1 MALAETLPY
10 GIRDIK
16 LATVSATGVVGGTT
30 VDLPNARTLSFEESE
45 DFEELWGD
53 DKKVA
58 TKGAG
63 SVIEWELEAG
73 GISLE
78 ALAII
83 AGGTVTSSGT
93 TPNQV
98 KTYKKLATDARPDF
112 KIEGQAYSESG
123 GDVHCIIWRA
133 KLTDKV
139 SGEFSQGQFFL
150 TQASG
155 EGLPS
160 KTATH
165 IDETYNLIQNET
177 VAAIP

>member
-1 MALAETLPY
+1 MALAETLPF

-16 LATVSATGVVGGTT
+16 LSTVSGTGTVGGTS

-45 DFEELWGD
+45 DFEDLLGD

-63 SVIEWELEAG
+63 SIVEWELEAG

-78 ALAII
+78 ALAVM
-83 AGGTVTSSGT
+83 AGGTVTSTGT

-98 KTYKKLATDARPDF
+98 KKYVKLATDARPDF
-112 KIEGQAYSESG
+112 KIEGQAISESG

-133 KLTDKV
+133 KVTDKIE
-139 SGEFSQGQFFL
+139 GEFGNGQFFL
-150 TQASG
+150 TGASG

-165 IDETYNLIQNET
+165 IDETYNLVQNET
-177 VAAIP
+177 AVAIP

>member
-16 LATVSATGVVGGTT
+16 VTPVSSAGVVGTS

-45 DFEELWGD
+45 DFEDLWGD

-58 TKGAG
+58 TKGSG
-63 SVIEWELEAG
+63 SVVEWELEAG

-78 ALAII
+78 ALAVI
-83 AGGTVTSSGT
+83 AGGAVTSSGT
-93 TPNQV
+93 TPAQV

-112 KIEGQAYSESG
+112 KIEGQIISESG
-123 GDVHCIIWRA
+123 GDVHAIIWRA
-133 KLTDKV
+133 KCTDNV
-139 SGEFSQGQFFL
+139 SGEFAQGQFFV
-150 TQASG
+150 TEASG

-165 IDETYNLIQNET
+165 IDETYNIIQNET
-177 VAAIP
+177 VTAIT